1 MTASPFRL
9 PSPFGLLR
17 RHSALCAAFFAL
29 SAAFAAPYIMPADPD
44 SAVFR
49 TGTLGALLLLAA
61 FFPVRASLERHSPR
75 ELVFGF
81 CFGLVYA
88 LCVELGCELSHYGQ
102 LLAGMGSLL
111 RRLAVPVMAAPLL
124 GSLCAYGFALGP
136 KQATR
141 GRGVP
146 FAAFF
151 LLFALCYG
159 AVLLALYPGVISYDF
174 AHEIRQYT
182 SGVFEAA
189 HPVFHTLLL
198 GTIYRIGEALF
209 GSMTAGAAL
218 YSAIQ
223 LLLMAALYAWC
234 CAFLSRR
241 VPLGVTAVVAA
252 CFALLPFHGVLA
264 VSTAKDPLFSALCVV
279 LCLLLWEI
287 AEDPDAFLHSRLRV
301 IRFAAVCL
309 LLSLLRHNAVFATVP
324 ALVCVLLLGRRW
336 RRRAAAVC
344 LAVLALCMGV
354 PKGLELAL
362 GASKTPGSELMSIP
376 CQQLMRTA
384 EYAPLSEEERAGISA
399 WFSDATGRY
408 RAHCADPA
416 KGGNFDFARFQRSPR
431 SYWSMYV
438 RYGLRYPRIYL
449 EAFLENTRG
458 LWYPGDTSHAH
469 ALSTEENAFI
479 YLNTT
484 YPFAEGE
491 YPIEAHSL
499 LRPLQR
505 ALYAST
511 HDSRHERYPLIAQ
524 LFCPATYT
532 FLLLFVTM
540 LLLCRRERRLALS
553 LLPLWGLLLSLLF
566 SAGVF
571 VRYAYPIMSAMPVL
585 LALSAFGRRQGGAR

>member
-1 MTASPFRL
+1 MMTMQHPCPPLFS
-9 PSPFGLLR
+9 LLR
-17 RHSALCAAFFAL
+17 RRSALFAALFAL
-29 SAAFAAPYIMPADPD
+29 AAAFAAPYLVPSDPD

-49 TGTLGALLLLAA
+49 VGTLGALLLLAC
-61 FFPVRASLERHSPR
+61 FFPVRTALERRSPR
-75 ELVFGF
+75 ELGFGF
-81 CFGLVYA
+81 LFGLIFA
-88 LCVELGCELSHYGQ
+88 LCVALGCELAHYGE

-124 GSLCAYGFALGP
+124 GALCSFGFALSP
-136 KQATR
+136 KEEVHTR
-141 GRGVP
+141 EVP
-146 FAAFF
+146 FIAFF
-151 LLFALCYG
+151 LLFTLCYG

-174 AHEIRQYT
+174 AHEIRQYR

-218 YSAIQ
+218 YSIVQ
-223 LLLMAALYAWC
+223 LLLMAALYAWAC
-234 CAFLSRR
+234 VFLSRR
-241 VPLGVTAVVAA
+241 VPLSVTLTVAA

-287 AEDPDAFLHSRLRV
+287 AESPAAFLQSRLRMA
-301 IRFAAVCL
+301 RFAAVCL
-309 LLSLLRHNAVFATVP
+309 LLSLLRHNAVFATIP
-324 ALVCVLLLGRRW
+324 ACIGVLLLCRPA

-344 LAVLALCMGV
+344 LMTLALCTGV
-354 PKGLELAL
+354 PKGTETLL
-362 GASKTPGSELMSIP
+362 GAKKTPGSELMSIP

-384 EYAPLSEEERAGISA
+384 EYAPLSEEEYAEINE
-399 WFSDATGRY
+399 WFSNATIRY

-416 KGGNFDFARFQRSPR
+416 KGGNFDFARYQRSPR
-431 SYWSMYV
+431 SYWSMYL

-469 ALSTEENAFI
+469 SLSTEENKYI

-491 YPIEAHSL
+491 YDIEAQSL
-499 LRPLQR
+499 LRPLHKL
-505 ALYAST
+505 LYAST
-511 HDSRHERYPLIAQ
+511 HESRHERFAFIAE

-532 FLLLFVTM
+532 FLMLFVT
-540 LLLCRRERRLALS
+540 LLLLRRRERRLALS

-585 LALSAFGRRQGGAR
+585 LALAVFARRSASAA

>member
-1 MTASPFRL
+1 MQFIRKHAAPLTIL
-9 PSPFGLLR
+9 
-17 RHSALCAAFFAL
+17 SALLAAL
-29 SAAFAAPYIMPADPD
+29 AAPYLIPENPD

-49 TGTLGALLLLAA
+49 SGALGCVLLAAAAFPAWEALCRAGRRTLVCGLTWGLLLATA
-61 FFPVRASLERHSPR
+61 LSLGA
-75 ELVFGF
+75 EL
-81 CFGLVYA
+81 LVYD
-88 LCVELGCELSHYGQ
+88 G
-102 LLAGMGSLL
+102 LLPGMGSLL

-124 GSLCAYGFALGP
+124 GALFSFGFALGP
-136 KQATR
+136 RKETHIR
-141 GRGVP
+141 EIP

-151 LLFALCYG
+151 LLLALCYD

-174 AHEIRQYT
+174 AHEIRQYR

-218 YSAIQ
+218 YSAVQ
-223 LLLMAALYAWC
+223 LLLMAALYAWAC
-234 CAFLSRR
+234 VFLSRR
-241 VPLGVTAVVAA
+241 VPLGVTLTTAA

-287 AEDPDAFLHSRLRV
+287 AESPAAFAQSRAR
-301 IRFAAVCL
+301 IARFAAVCL
-309 LLSLLRHNAVFATVP
+309 ALSLLRHNAVFATIP
-324 ALVCVLLLGRRW
+324 ACIVVLLLCRTA

-344 LAVLALCMGV
+344 LATLVLYAGI
-354 PKGLELAL
+354 PKGLETLL
-362 GASKTPGSELMSIP
+362 GAQKTPGSELMSIP

-384 EYAPLSEEERAGISA
+384 EYAPLSEEEYAEINE
-399 WFSDATGRY
+399 WFSNATFRY
-408 RAHCADPA
+408 RAQCADPA
-416 KGGNFDFARFQRSPR
+416 KGGNFDFARYQRSPR
-431 SYWSMYV
+431 SYWSMYL

-469 ALSTEENAFI
+469 SLSTEENKYI

-491 YPIEAHSL
+491 YDIEAHSL
-499 LRPLQR
+499 LRPLKR
-505 ALYAST
+505 LLYPST
-511 HDSRHERYPLIAQ
+511 HDSRHERFAFIAQ

-532 FLLLFVTM
+532 FLMLFVT
-540 LLLCRRERRLALS
+540 LLLLHRRERYLALC

-585 LALSAFGRRQGGAR
+585 LALAAFAKRPPRAA